1 MVWPFLSDESKS
13 KTESIFDEVC
23 ILSPPKPIRKTEYF
37 CDKRF
42 HVDSVIDLYS
52 TPELCGIIWINGQ
65 DTSIFTLDMSSVSS
79 LKKVDNVSTRL
90 KKHNKGG
97 SSSARFGRLHKEA
110 IVHYLKKVVEESI
123 TAFSSVNYLVIVGIG
138 ERKDELISYFPNSLK
153 DKLLGV
159 IVSENLDKA
168 LSKVEELYLLKKRS
182 EEETYLSYFLHELDK
197 DTGKA
202 VYGPEIVMTALK
214 DGLLCKMYINSE
226 DIPQKDIDIYTSIC
240 LATGCEVLVLKHST
254 FNKYGSVFGILWY

>member
-1 MVWPFLSDESKS
+1 MDWPFLLDASRS

-42 HVDSVIDLYS
+42 HLDSIIDLYREA
-52 TPELCGIIWINGQ
+52 ELCGIIWINGQ
-65 DTSIFTLDMSSVSS
+65 DTSIYTLDMNSVSFV
-79 LKKVDNVSTRL
+79 KKVDNVSTRL

-110 IVHYLKKVVEESI
+110 IVHYLKKVVEESLE
-123 TAFSSVNYLVIVGIG
+123 AFSDVKYLVVVGIG
-138 ERKDELISYFPNSLK
+138 ERKDELITYFPNSMK
-153 DKLLGV
+153 EKLLGV
-159 IVSENLDKA
+159 ITSETLDK
-168 LSKVEELYLLKKRS
+168 SISRVEELYISRKRS
-182 EEETYLSYFLHELDK
+182 EEQTYLSYFLHELDK

-202 VYGPEIVMTALK
+202 VYGPDIVLNSLK

-226 DIPQKDIDIYTSIC
+226 DVSDIDIYTSLC
-240 LATGCEVLVLKHST
+240 EKMGCELYVLKHTS
-254 FNKYGSVFGILWY
+254 FNKYGAIFGILWY